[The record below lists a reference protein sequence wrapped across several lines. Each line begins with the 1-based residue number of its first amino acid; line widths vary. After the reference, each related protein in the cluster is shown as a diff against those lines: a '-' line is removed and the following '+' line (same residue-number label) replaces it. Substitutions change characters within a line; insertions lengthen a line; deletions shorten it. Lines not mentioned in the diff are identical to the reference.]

1 MRSAEHPL
9 PALQM
14 LLLQLSALVCRT
26 AGGASGVA
34 AAAAAGTTYVGPLPC
49 TDASCPAGANCTD
62 FHVRDV
68 SIGPGGDG
76 YYCELAHA
84 VALPVAC
91 HAESDSGAA
100 LVWWLKTSQA
110 RPPARMRTRPMCGGS
125 SACGAARRS
134 LLAALPAGTWSTIS
148 LATARSAA
156 RRARLA
162 PAGCPTSLVSATA
175 SGRAPTALWSG
186 RQSSTTCH

>member
-34 AAAAAGTTYVGPLPC
+34 AAAAGTTYVGPLPC
-49 TDASCPAGANCTD
+49 TDASCPAGANNTD

-84 VALPVAC
+84 VALLVAC
-91 HAESDSGAA
+91 HAESDSGAALVCAGAA

-110 RPPARMRTRPMCGGS
+110 RPPAGMRTRPMCGGS
-125 SACGAARRS
+125 SACGAARCS
-134 LLAALPAGTWSTIS
+134 LLA
-148 LATARSAA
+148 
-156 RRARLA
+156 
-162 PAGCPTSLVSATA
+162 
-175 SGRAPTALWSG
+175 
-186 RQSSTTCH
+186 